1 MIQWIFLSASNGIH
15 KDNFIMASSSS
26 SIGSTS
32 YYITT
37 TTQVLQGRPPCLFS
51 RLVIQMS
58 LNHPEYG
65 IVHQCVFITVKFD
78 RNPVSYFWGMDLRCD
93 LLDIL
98 LQMIDGSTNSMLS
111 SSAAI
116 LKLAKSSLRSERKH
130 ACLFAS
136 QLIINLPQT
145 LLFLPSFLPFPPSPP
160 TQPPFY
166 ILLFL
171 SIAHSHT
178 LLVGHFVLLSVLY
191 FLLFTPQ

>member
-1 MIQWIFLSASNGIH
+1 MISFQRHFYNGI
-15 KDNFIMASSSS
+15 IILCMYACR
-26 SIGSTS
+26 GSTCFNNNPG
-32 YYITT
+32 ITRWT
-37 TTQVLQGRPPCLFS
+37 PCFFS

-58 LNHPEYG
+58 LNHPENG

-98 LQMIDGSTNSMLS
+98 LQMIDGGTNSMLS

-136 QLIINLPQT
+136 QLIINLLQHF
-145 LLFLPSFLPFPPSPP
+145 LFLPSFLPSPP
-160 TQPPFY
+160 P
-166 ILLFL
+166 FL
-171 SIAHSHT
+171 SFFFCQSLIHHT
-178 LLVGHFVLLSVLY
+178 LGGSFLSP
-191 FLLFTPQ
+191 FCPLFSTLTPQ

>member
-1 MIQWIFLSASNGIH
+1 
-15 KDNFIMASSSS
+15 
-26 SIGSTS
+26 
-32 YYITT
+32 
-37 TTQVLQGRPPCLFS
+37 
-51 RLVIQMS
+51 MS

-98 LQMIDGSTNSMLS
+98 LQMIDGGTNSMLS

-136 QLIINLPQT
+136 QLIINLAQT
-145 LLFLPSFLPFPPSPP
+145 LFISSFLPSPPSP
-160 TQPPFY
+160 PPFY

-171 SIAHSHT
+171 SIAHSPHSWWVIS
-178 LLVGHFVLLSVLY
+178 LSLSLLSVLY
-191 FLLFTPQ
+191 FLLLPRNELGIFQWVHVAI